1 MNISPVSSAT
11 TSSSTSPQGAPV
23 VQASSRTDSS
33 PTANPGV
40 TTDMPVVNKAVGVDQ
55 NTLKSSVDTINNY
68 LKSFDNNSIEFSIDT
83 ASSKVVVKL
92 VDTQTQTVLMQT
104 PSKEA
109 LAIAQ
114 ALDRTQGLLIQTK
127 A

>member
-1 MNISPVSSAT
+1 MTINPVSAANLNPAGTSAPQT
-11 TSSSTSPQGAPV
+11 GNKVDGAMVDGNGGTHNTPDASKAAVDPQALKTSV
-23 VQASSRTDSS
+23 E
-33 PTANPGV
+33 
-40 TTDMPVVNKAVGVDQ
+40 
-55 NTLKSSVDTINNY
+55 TINNY
-68 LKSFDNNSIEFSIDT
+68 LKSFHNNSIEFSIDT
-83 ASSKVVVKL
+83 ASSKVIVQL

-114 ALDRTQGLLIQTK
+114 ALDKTQGLLIQTK